1 MGLSFRNINMKYS
14 RHLFVVALLLY
25 LAITPCRG
33 SVRVIRTDILV
44 IGGGTAGVP
53 AAIQAARLGC
63 DVTLVEVGGQLGGTM
78 TTGGVSFPGLF
89 HANGSQIIAGIGW
102 DLVCEA
108 VCMDGGTLPDF
119 SKPYG
124 NAHSRHQV
132 RINAPLYAAL
142 AEDKCLQAGV
152 HLRYYEFP
160 SKIVKRACGWKVTLI
175 GKGTEVT
182 VLSKQIIDATGNASA
197 VALAGYERVRGE
209 DTQPGSLIFQL
220 KGYDVDKLD
229 MILLDSLFRKARA
242 DSLISVDNC
251 YLSLRSL
258 LNIDEGLAVSHV
270 KGADSSTSETH
281 TDANIAGRQGLLRL
295 LRVLKTFPGLEN
307 ITIKTARSEVAVR
320 ESWRIVGEETVN
332 YDDYISG
339 RRFSD
344 AVCYSFYPIDLHNES
359 GVKPRQLEKGVVPT
373 VPLRALIPKGS
384 RNFIVAGRCISSD
397 RLANSALRVQ
407 ASSMAMGQ
415 AAGAAAALAV
425 SDKCSPGQ
433 VSYDQLCSVLR
444 ANGAIVPE

>member
-1 MGLSFRNINMKYS
+1 MKYS
-14 RHLFVVALLLY
+14 QQLFAVTLLLF
-25 LAITPCRG
+25 LAIVPCRG
-33 SVRVIRTDILV
+33 SAGIIRTDILV
-44 IGGGTAGVP
+44 VGGGTAGVP
-53 AAIQAARLGC
+53 AAVQAARLGC
-63 DVTLVEVGGQLGGTM
+63 DVTLVEAGGQLGGTM

-89 HANGSQIIAGIGW
+89 YAHGSQIIAGIGW
-102 DLVCEA
+102 DLVCETLS
-108 VCMDGGTLPDF
+108 MDGGTLPDF
-119 SKPYG
+119 NKPYG
-124 NAHSRHQV
+124 KAHSRHQI

-152 HLRYYEFP
+152 HLRYYEFL
-160 SKIVKRACGWKVTLI
+160 SRIVKRASGWKVTLI

-182 VLSKQIIDATGNASA
+182 VLCKQIIDATGNASA

-220 KGYDVDKLD
+220 EGYDADQLD
-229 MILLDSLFRKARA
+229 MPLLDSLFRKARA

-258 LNIDEGLAVSHV
+258 LNIGEGLSVSHV
-270 KGADSSTSETH
+270 RGADSSTSETH
-281 TDANIAGRQGLLRL
+281 TEANIAGRQGLLRL
-295 LRVLKTFPGLEN
+295 LKVLKTFPGLEN
-307 ITIKTARSEVAVR
+307 ITIKTAQSEVAVR

-339 RRFSD
+339 RKFSD
-344 AVCYSFYPIDLHNES
+344 AVCYSFYPIDLHTES

-384 RNFIVAGRCISSD
+384 RNIIAAGRCISSD

-425 SDKCSPGQ
+425 SNNCSPGQ